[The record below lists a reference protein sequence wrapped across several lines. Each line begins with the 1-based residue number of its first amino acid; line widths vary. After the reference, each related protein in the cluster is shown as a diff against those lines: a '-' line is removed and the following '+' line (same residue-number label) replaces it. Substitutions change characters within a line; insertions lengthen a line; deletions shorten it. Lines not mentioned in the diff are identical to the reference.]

1 MQPQPAGVVSK
12 SGSQASRSGSQGG
25 RCHSV
30 SFSDQSTEPA
40 ATRSASGSV
49 EKRTNSGSVEKR
61 TASASALL
69 SAVGSAASRMGD
81 AAGRR
86 MSSVLNEI
94 AGDDASFRRDSFMRQ
109 ATSGSFVRAGSETFV
124 RKKHTRQLAQ
134 GALRKL
140 ESDEMFKEQKE
151 KQLTEAKLI
160 ETIRGTIGYLFFV
173 MIFTVVA
180 FTTRNSSEY
189 WANAAMRG
197 KFVDDAFFFGEAT
210 HEKTLHDVQ
219 FVPLFYD
226 WLGGQFLET
235 VTNVELGGE
244 SGYLNGYN
252 RIIGPVRCGASDG
265 LG

>member
-1 MQPQPAGVVSK
+1 MLRQTAGVDSK
-12 SGSQASRSGSQGG
+12 SGSHGG

-30 SFSDQSTEPA
+30 SFSDQSTETA

-49 EKRTNSGSVEKR
+49 EKRTNSDSFGKR

-69 SAVGSAASRMGD
+69 SAVGSAASRVGD
-81 AAGRR
+81 AAGRK

-109 ATSGSFVRAGSETFV
+109 AASGSFVRAGSETFV

-140 ESDEMFKEQKE
+140 ESDETFREQKE

-160 ETIRGTIGYLFFV
+160 ETIRGTVGYLFFV

-226 WLGGQFLET
+226 WLGGQFLES
-235 VTNVELGGE
+235 VTSVELGGE

-252 RIIGPVRCGASDG
+252 RIIGPVR
-265 LG
+265 

>member
-1 MQPQPAGVVSK
+1 
-12 SGSQASRSGSQGG
+12 
-25 RCHSV
+25 
-30 SFSDQSTEPA
+30 
-40 ATRSASGSV
+40 
-49 EKRTNSGSVEKR
+49 
-61 TASASALL
+61 
-69 SAVGSAASRMGD
+69 
-81 AAGRR
+81 
-86 MSSVLNEI
+86 
-94 AGDDASFRRDSFMRQ
+94 MRQ
-109 ATSGSFVRAGSETFV
+109 AASGSFVRAGSETFV

-140 ESDEMFKEQKE
+140 ESDETFKEQKE

-160 ETIRGTIGYLFFV
+160 ETIRGTVGYLFFV

-252 RIIGPVRCGASDG
+252 RIIGPVRCGASGG
-265 LG
+265 LGWPRMASVCWFSGSF